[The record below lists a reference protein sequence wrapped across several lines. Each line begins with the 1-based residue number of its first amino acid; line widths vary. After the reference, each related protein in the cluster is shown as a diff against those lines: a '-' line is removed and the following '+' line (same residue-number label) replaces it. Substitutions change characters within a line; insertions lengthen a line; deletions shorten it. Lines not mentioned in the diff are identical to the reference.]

1 MREHEPIVEAVAP
14 LAELAEKAPKL
25 EGVPTGVPGLDEL
38 FFVTEWRD
46 GKPVR
51 RSLGGIPR
59 YAVLQVTGVSDTGKS
74 LMVEQFAVERARH
87 GEPCVFVTTEAPGP
101 FVALSLQLRAR
112 AMGVPL
118 DAVDRAVILIDA
130 ATHTTL
136 AHDLG
141 TLLSTLA
148 YAIRTYR
155 ARAVVIDS
163 LTGFYEARE
172 MQAREIVR
180 PLYSFLKK
188 WHQTALAVSQKRSGH
203 ELLTAEAAGGFAVG
217 HILDGSLVLA
227 KQPVLSA
234 QQARLYRTPIGE
246 TVRLFRIDGC
256 RMSGHDTAT
265 HLLEITP
272 EGLVRIGPRLS
283 DLARGTHTATGEEE
297 EA

>member
-1 MREHEPIVEAVAP
+1 MREHEPLVEAVTP
-14 LAELAEKAPKL
+14 LAELAEKVPKL
-25 EGVPTGVPGLDEL
+25 EGVPSGVPGLDDL

-51 RSLGGIPR
+51 RSLGGVPR

-74 LMVEQFAVERARH
+74 LLVEQFAVERAPH

-101 FVALSLQLRAR
+101 FVAQSLQLRAR
-112 AMGVPL
+112 AMGVTL
-118 DAVDRAVILIDA
+118 ETVERSVVLIDA

-155 ARAVVIDS
+155 AKAVVIDS

-180 PLYSFLKK
+180 PLYLFLKK

-203 ELLTAEAAGGFAVG
+203 ELLDRRSSWGLRRRAHPRRLAGPGQTAGPFGPTRAPLPDADRRDGTPVPHRWLPHEWARYRDAPHGDHAGRAGA
-217 HILDGSLVLA
+217 DRS
-227 KQPVLSA
+227 
-234 QQARLYRTPIGE
+234 
-246 TVRLFRIDGC
+246 
-256 RMSGHDTAT
+256 
-265 HLLEITP
+265 TP
-272 EGLVRIGPRLS
+272 E
-283 DLARGTHTATGEEE
+283 
-297 EA
+297 